1 VKRRDDPETP
11 SYARSRIMD
20 YLLTEEQKMARDMAR
35 KFADKELKPIADR
48 LDREHTHS
56 PEVLKAL
63 GEMGIMGVAVP
74 VEYGGGGMDYVSYA
88 LIVAEIARG
97 CGGTGTIVAAHN
109 SLYCYPVFR
118 FGTEEQKK
126 RYLVPCASGESVGCY
141 ALTEAD
147 AGSDPAALRTT
158 ARLDGNFWVIN
169 GEKKF
174 ISNGNISDYCVF
186 AATTDRSKGY
196 RGITQFVCDLRE
208 TPGFRVGR
216 VEEKLGINAS
226 GTAELIFEDARIPK
240 GNVLGDPGAGLKQM
254 LVTLDSGRISIAA
267 QALGI
272 GKAVLEESIDYAK
285 TRSQFGRPIAEFQ
298 AIQWKLADMATQL
311 DAAELL
317 TWRAAWLEDHGLPFE
332 KEAAMAKMYAS
343 DVAMQAAIEG
353 VQILG
358 GYGYCRDYP
367 MERHMRDVKI
377 TQIYEGTNEIQRV
390 VIAKNLLGR
399 RT

>member
-1 VKRRDDPETP
+1 ME
-11 SYARSRIMD
+11 
-20 YLLTEEQKMARDMAR
+20 YLLTDEQKMARDMAA
-35 KFADKELKPIADR
+35 KFADNELKPIAER

-88 LIVAEIARG
+88 LIVTQISRG

-109 SLYCYPVFR
+109 SLYCYPLLK
-118 FGTEEQKK
+118 FGTEEQKQK
-126 RYLVPCASGESVGCY
+126 YLVPAASGESVGCY

-147 AGSDPAALRTT
+147 AGSDPASMRTT
-158 ARLDGNFWVIN
+158 ARLDGDHWVVN

-174 ISNGNISDYCVF
+174 ITSGNIADYCVF
-186 AATTDRSKGY
+186 AASTDRSKGY
-196 RGITQFVCDLRE
+196 KGISQFVCDVRE
-208 TPGFRVGR
+208 TPGFKVGR

-226 GTAELIFEDARIPK
+226 GTAELIFEDARIPRE
-240 GNVLGDPGAGLKQM
+240 NILGEPGAGLRQM
-254 LVTLDSGRISIAA
+254 LETLDSGRISIAS

-272 GKAVLEESIDYAK
+272 GRAVLEEALDYAK
-285 TRSQFGRPIAEFQ
+285 VRSQFGKPIAEFQ

-317 TWRAAWLEDHGLPFE
+317 IWRAAWLEDHGMPFE

-343 DVAMQAAIEG
+343 DAAMSAAIEG

-358 GYGYCRDYP
+358 GYGYCKDYP
-367 MERHMRDVKI
+367 MERHMRDAKI
-377 TQIYEGTNEIQRV
+377 TQIYEGTNEIQRL
-390 VIAKNLLGR
+390 VIARNLLGKR
-399 RT
+399 K

>member
-1 VKRRDDPETP
+1 
-11 SYARSRIMD
+11 MD
-20 YLLTEEQKMARDMAR
+20 YLLTDEQKMARDMAR
-35 KFADKELKPIADR
+35 KFADNELKPIADR

-56 PEVLKAL
+56 PEVLKNL

-88 LIVAEIARG
+88 MIVSEISRG

-109 SLYCYPVFR
+109 SLYCYPLLR
-118 FGTEEQKK
+118 FGTEDQKQK
-126 RYLVPCASGESVGCY
+126 YLVPAASGQSVGCY

-174 ISNGNISDYCVF
+174 ITSGNIADYCVF
-186 AATTDRSKGY
+186 AASTDRSKGY
-196 RGITQFVCDLRE
+196 KGITQFVCDVRE
-208 TPGFRVGR
+208 TPGFKVGR

-226 GTAELIFEDARIPK
+226 GTAELIFEDARVPK
-240 GNVLGDPGAGLKQM
+240 ENILGAPGSGLRQM
-254 LVTLDSGRISIAA
+254 LETLDSGRISIAA

-272 GKAVLEESIDYAK
+272 GRAVLEEALEYARVR
-285 TRSQFGRPIAEFQ
+285 TQFGKPIAEFQ

-317 TWRAAWLEDHGLPFE
+317 IWRAAWLEDQGMPFE
-332 KEAAMAKMYAS
+332 KEAAMAKMFAS
-343 DVAMQAAIEG
+343 DTSMNAAIEG

-358 GYGYCRDYP
+358 GYGYCREYP
-367 MERHMRDVKI
+367 MERHLRDAKI
-377 TQIYEGTNEIQRV
+377 TQIYEGTNEIQRL
-390 VIAKNLLGR
+390 VIARNLLGKR
-399 RT
+399 A